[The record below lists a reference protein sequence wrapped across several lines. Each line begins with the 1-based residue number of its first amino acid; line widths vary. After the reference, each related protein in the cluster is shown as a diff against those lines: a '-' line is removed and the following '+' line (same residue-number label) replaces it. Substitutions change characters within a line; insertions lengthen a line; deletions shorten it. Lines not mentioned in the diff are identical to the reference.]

1 MHDLPEFKAADLTR
15 HTSDLFDAAIR
26 SPIAITKHRK
36 PKFVLMS
43 MDQYQ
48 SLMRGATQQAH
59 MVDEMP
65 EDLKALMIEGLERDL
80 TRADDSACRWRGFPL
95 SVPVETRTDGGRDRG
110 PQDAAYLYRR
120 HCRQIR

>member
-1 MHDLPEFKAADLTR
+1 MIFPSSRRPTLTR

-48 SLMRGATQQAH
+48 SLTRGGHAN
-59 MVDEMP
+59 
-65 EDLKALMIEGLERDL
+65 RL
-80 TRADDSACRWRGFPL
+80 T
-95 SVPVETRTDGGRDRG
+95 
-110 PQDAAYLYRR
+110 
-120 HCRQIR
+120 

>member
-48 SLMRGATQQAH
+48 Q
-59 MVDEMP
+59 
-65 EDLKALMIEGLERDL
+65 L
-80 TRADDSACRWRGFPL
+80 TRGPRNRLIWL
-95 SVPVETRTDGGRDRG
+95 TRCPRISSR
-110 PQDAAYLYRR
+110 
-120 HCRQIR
+120 

>member
-1 MHDLPEFKAADLTR
+1 METPIMHDLPEFKAADLTR

-48 SLMRGATQQAH
+48 SLTRGATQQAH
-59 MVDEMP
+59 MIDEMP
-65 EDLKALMIEGLERDL
+65 EDLKTLMIEGLERDL
-80 TRADDSACRWRGFPL
+80 TRADD
-95 SVPVETRTDGGRDRG
+95 
-110 PQDAAYLYRR
+110 
-120 HCRQIR
+120 